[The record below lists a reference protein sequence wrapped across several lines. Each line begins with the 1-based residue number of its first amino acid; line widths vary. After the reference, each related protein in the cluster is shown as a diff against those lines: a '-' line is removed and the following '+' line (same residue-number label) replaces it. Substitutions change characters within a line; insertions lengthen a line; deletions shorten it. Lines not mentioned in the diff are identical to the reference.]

1 MMAGWIEQH
10 RRAILLAI
18 AILALAGILG
28 ARLLPV
34 GLFPLVNFPR
44 IVVSVEAG
52 DRPIDRMVVEVTRPL
67 EEALRSVPNVRKIRS
82 TSSRGSA
89 EISLSFD
96 WGVDMVTSLLQAESV
111 VSRSLVR
118 LPPGT
123 SFDIRRMD
131 PTVFP
136 VLGLSLTS
144 KQRSLTALRDLAVYQ
159 IAPALTSV
167 DGVAQVEV
175 LGGKKAE
182 YQILLDPVLLRSHGL
197 TPADV
202 AQILGAGN
210 AVTAVGRIEDR
221 YRLYLALADTR
232 LKSEQ
237 DLRHAIIKRS
247 DEGVVELADL
257 GSVQLGEA
265 PSWTRVNADGEDAVL
280 VNIKQQRGANTVAL
294 VTDVT
299 AKLSEIRHGIPA
311 DVKIAN
317 YYDQSDLIVG
327 SAASVRDAIL
337 IGAVLA
343 GLVLLAF
350 LRSRRITLVISL
362 VLPTVL
368 LSTCIVLYA
377 LGQSFNIM
385 TLGGM
390 AAAVGLVVD
399 DAVVML
405 EHIARRLS
413 ERDQAE
419 DMKPPVIAYAAEMLR
434 PLAGSSAATVIVFI
448 PLAFLGGVAGS
459 FFRPLA
465 LTMAVT
471 LCISFLVA
479 LFGVPLMARM
489 VLRTSDAQALET
501 SGPRMRR
508 LQGRVSAASNS
519 VLLRPW
525 ILAIPLLI
533 LLVTGAIAYRQL
545 GSGFMPHMDEGGFI
559 FDYRASPGTSLTET
573 DRLMR
578 QVEAIVRSLPEVQSY
593 SRRTGL
599 QLGGGLTEANE
610 GDMFI
615 KLKPMP
621 RRPIE
626 AVMSDLRQ
634 RVEAGVP
641 GLTVETAQLMEDLIG
656 DLISNPQPIEIK
668 LFGDSPTELR
678 SAGNRIAEAIGL
690 LPGVVEVFNG
700 TRIAGD
706 AIEIRFNRV
715 QAALHGLDPESA
727 SRQLESLLA
736 GTISSDI
743 QAGEKL
749 IGIRIW
755 TPENLRQRVEQ
766 LSALPLRTAD
776 GQTLP
781 LSRVADVATVVGQA
795 QQSRENLREMVAVT
809 ARLEGRDLGSAIHDI
824 QNAVAALNLPAS
836 INVEYGGIYAEQQR
850 SFNELILVFL
860 GALLLVATML
870 MFLYERTAIV
880 VAILMTA
887 LLTLPGVFIG
897 LWLTGTELDLSSMM
911 GLTMVIGIVTEV
923 AVFYFAEIDTD
934 LRIGHEDL
942 LRACVARLR
951 PILMTSLIAILALTP
966 LALGIGTGS
975 EMQRPLAITIISG
988 LVVAVP
994 LVLLVMPSIF
1004 ELLDGLPRVVWRRKS
1019 KATER

>member
-34 GLFPLVNFPR
+34 GLFPLVDFPR

-159 IAPALTSV
+159 IAPALTSI

-934 LRIGHEDL
+934 SRIGHEDL